1 MYRLPAEPESD
12 APREGAEFVYVG
24 KSQEHLRRP
33 GMILVEVLL
42 LPLLLTTALAW
53 VSRPLGIV
61 GFVAS
66 AVFVAFWW
74 KGKTETTVVRIE
86 RGVLAVSSSRSK
98 TTRFSVELAQLDNVL
113 LDSRTIQRVT
123 EGDSA
128 IPAMRLLDSKVGP
141 DVDVTRIALIAADGR
156 RCLLTDEHMP
166 YTETSEAFG
175 KLRVFLRKHGWVPAD
190 EREDDDEHDGDA
202 GNDDAAVSSE

>member
-1 MYRLPAEPESD
+1 MYRLPADPAPD
-12 APREGAEFVYVG
+12 APSESAEFVYVG

-42 LPLLLTTALAW
+42 LPVLVTTALAW

-74 KGKTETTVVRIE
+74 KGKTETTVLRIE

-98 TTRFSVELAQLDNVL
+98 TTRFSIELADLDNVL
-113 LDSRTIQRVT
+113 LDSKTIQRVT

-190 EREDDDEHDGDA
+190 EREEEVD
-202 GNDDAAVSSE
+202 DDAADDNEARTGA